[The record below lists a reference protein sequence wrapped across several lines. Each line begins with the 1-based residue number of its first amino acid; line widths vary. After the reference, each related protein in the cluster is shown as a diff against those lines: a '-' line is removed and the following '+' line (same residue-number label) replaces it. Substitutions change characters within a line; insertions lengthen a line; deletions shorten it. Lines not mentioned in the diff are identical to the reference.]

1 MIGDVLMAH
10 RKVEAIRLSH
20 PFLKVG
26 QERREA
32 ALGILTHYQG
42 MFLCTPK
49 LVCSC
54 GQQEVR
60 NSTFSGCDG
69 KQSTAFNEQHHCV
82 CGGFD
87 RKAVVC
93 IGRTK
98 QITGKIKSD
107 DVAGP
112 VLECLAM
119 ADLMHLCSQYSNCQ
133 TATAAMQFNMADKTL
148 DGIHISNQKHIRVS

>member
-1 MIGDVLMAH
+1 MIGDVLMGH

-20 PFLKVG
+20 PFPKVG

-32 ALGILTHYQG
+32 ALGILTHHQG
-42 MFLCTPK
+42 MFLCTPT
-49 LVCSC
+49 LVFRC

-69 KQSTAFNEQHHCV
+69 KQSTAFNEQYHCF

-107 DVAGP
+107 DVAGSIF
-112 VLECLAM
+112 ERLAV
-119 ADLMHLCSQYSNCQ
+119 ADDPADHKEHEIGGVSFTRDDVVAVETDG
-133 TATAAMQFNMADKTL
+133 TALK
-148 DGIHISNQKHIRVS
+148 R